1 MLNKSLWTNVV
12 SLLLILAG
20 LLADNQWLY
29 DVGLFAFSGAIT
41 NWLAIYMLFEKVP
54 GIYGSG
60 VVPNRFEAFKTGL
73 YDLVMTQFFTQANI
87 ARLLDIDKLAPE
99 KSTEVINNILAEVDF
114 NPLFD
119 TLLDVVSRSSFAAM
133 LQLVGGKQVL
143 EPMREPF
150 LLQVRETIMQ
160 LLAEG
165 LITKIKSQF
174 TPSHDVLLEQI
185 AVVVK
190 RRIDELTPQ
199 VVKEIVQKMIQE
211 HLGWLVVWGGVF
223 GGFIGVFAAIRI

>member
-1 MLNKSLWTNVV
+1 MLNKSLWTNVI